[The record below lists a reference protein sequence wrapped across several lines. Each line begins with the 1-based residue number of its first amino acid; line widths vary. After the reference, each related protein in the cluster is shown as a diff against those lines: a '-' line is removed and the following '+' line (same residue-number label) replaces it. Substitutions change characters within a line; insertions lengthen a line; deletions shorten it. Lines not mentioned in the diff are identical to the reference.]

1 MVNKS
6 KQNAQSQLERATAIL
21 IDLRPDI
28 TSEDR
33 DEAMKKLDLSEPTLS
48 RYLNG
53 EAKKIGTALNLIE
66 FFQKRISDREK
77 KLDAIEPTRA

>member
-6 KQNAQSQLERATAIL
+6 KQNTQSQLERANAIL
-21 IDLRPDI
+21 IDLRPNI
-28 TSEDR
+28 TPEDR
-33 DEAMKKLDLSEPTLS
+33 DEAMKKLDLSVPTLS

-66 FFQKRISDREK
+66 FFNEKISDREK
-77 KLDAIEPTRA
+77 KLQEVA